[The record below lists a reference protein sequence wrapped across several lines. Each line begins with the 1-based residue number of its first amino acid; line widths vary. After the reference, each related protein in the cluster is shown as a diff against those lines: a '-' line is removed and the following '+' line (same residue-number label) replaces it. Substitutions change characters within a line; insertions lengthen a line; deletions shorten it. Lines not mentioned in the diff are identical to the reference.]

1 MGGNPQI
8 IIDEVKKS
16 FEVMQVIGNDQVELE
31 SYQLK
36 DVEDVQYTQ
45 WKDDTCTY
53 VASIT

>member
-1 MGGNPQI
+1 MGGDPQI

-36 DVEDVQYTQ
+36 DAEDVQYTQ